1 MDLRLNILS
10 PLIWILAAVVS
21 VNGALAAENDT
32 RVDVVADGC
41 VVNVQLEND
50 LFGSGADSHYT
61 HGSRL
66 SVVVPKPVKGEKFT
80 CHPFEADVE
89 ETGVALSSTLDRL
102 LMDNPRKRRVSFV
115 LGQNIFT
122 PEDIRATKLISDDRP
137 YAGWLYLGLGLVT
150 ERKTKKNVEAVD
162 NFEIDIGMV

>member
-1 MDLRLNILS
+1 MSKR
-10 PLIWILAAVVS
+10 PAW
-21 VNGALAAENDT
+21 
-32 RVDVVADGC
+32 
-41 VVNVQLEND
+41 
-50 LFGSGADSHYT
+50 
-61 HGSRL
+61 
-66 SVVVPKPVKGEKFT
+66 P
-80 CHPFEADVE
+80 
-89 ETGVALSSTLDRL
+89 LSSTLDRL

-162 NFEIDIGMV
+162 NFEIDIGMVGPAAFGIFGIAK